1 MIQIWVDE
9 EDRAILNERYDL
21 AAGRVREILQ
31 EQLVPADFVSYFH
44 RTAQFVLLCDEV
56 KSRLETG
63 AYDKDPALRR
73 ADNLALYEDILP
85 ENYDRSFANPAYA
98 CSVLGEEMG
107 RLLCFLYAQLRGLI
121 AYVFEGKLEETV
133 SHVELFVQIY
143 GMIASM
149 DSGLGPKEAEAVK
162 DVLYWFESDYAD
174 VIAAHRIREQIDPDC
189 SFFTDILMH
198 ADLSDTGYLYRYGE
212 YITENEI
219 RMARFLSSLPQK
231 EIDRMADTWT
241 EGYRMGFVLGR
252 KPLEKKRTVN
262 LHYFAGFERVV
273 RKAVENFERMGLR
286 PTVFRYSVSALT
298 TQTAVRSGFSGAV
311 ANPQYDYDHK
321 EDAALML
328 DARFAER
335 KAEVIRTT
343 FEERKDLANA
353 HGGPAVLELFGRKPF
368 EPERCPYAWTYDEAQ
383 CALNVKLRN
392 RLSRITQEYIIGKER
407 SYTIISFPTPEI
419 DPSRFEEIFRETIRV
434 NTLSCSR
441 YTKIQEIIIDAL
453 NKGHSAHIVGA
464 GKNRTEL
471 VVRFVSDDTLAR
483 FGFSLGYTTISTQY
497 CHGVVSSNTN
507 SGNIT
512 DGSDEDDY
520 VAFSDCHFR
529 VIVAGSPY
537 TMLHINYL
545 DLEEDRDFLYVF
557 DELPRND
564 RLLMALTGEM
574 SDTTIFVNKRKLYF
588 IFTSDEANNRA
599 GFDIDYYGTTGVE
612 ELEMDGFRAYPN
624 PVSDELNIRTASPM
638 KVAVL
643 RDMAGRELRRVVVDD
658 NSFTLPVS
666 SLADGVYLLQIQMD
680 NKLIVKKIVVSK

>member
-1 MIQIWVDE
+1 
-9 EDRAILNERYDL
+9 
-21 AAGRVREILQ
+21 
-31 EQLVPADFVSYFH
+31 
-44 RTAQFVLLCDEV
+44 
-56 KSRLETG
+56 
-63 AYDKDPALRR
+63 
-73 ADNLALYEDILP
+73 
-85 ENYDRSFANPAYA
+85 
-98 CSVLGEEMG
+98 
-107 RLLCFLYAQLRGLI
+107 
-121 AYVFEGKLEETV
+121 
-133 SHVELFVQIY
+133 
-143 GMIASM
+143 
-149 DSGLGPKEAEAVK
+149 
-162 DVLYWFESDYAD
+162 
-174 VIAAHRIREQIDPDC
+174 
-189 SFFTDILMH
+189 
-198 ADLSDTGYLYRYGE
+198 
-212 YITENEI
+212 
-219 RMARFLSSLPQK
+219 MARFLSSLPQK

-453 NKGHSAHIVGA
+453 NKGHVEYA
-464 GKNRTEL
+464 
-471 VVRFVSDDTLAR
+471 VRALEHRGSEDLA
-483 FGFSLGYTTISTQY
+483 
-497 CHGVVSSNTN
+497 
-507 SGNIT
+507 
-512 DGSDEDDY
+512 
-520 VAFSDCHFR
+520 
-529 VIVAGSPY
+529 
-537 TMLHINYL
+537 
-545 DLEEDRDFLYVF
+545 DRNVDIRPAVF
-557 DELPRND
+557 KD
-564 RLLMALTGEM
+564 RLPG
-574 SDTTIFVNKRKLYF
+574 R
-588 IFTSDEANNRA
+588 
-599 GFDIDYYGTTGVE
+599 
-612 ELEMDGFRAYPN
+612 
-624 PVSDELNIRTASPM
+624 
-638 KVAVL
+638 VL
-643 RDMAGRELRRVVVDD
+643 
-658 NSFTLPVS
+658 
-666 SLADGVYLLQIQMD
+666 
-680 NKLIVKKIVVSK
+680 